1 METDCSHNKTIWIF
15 LPGSPLKIYVLE
27 GTKSVSNEGMD
38 DSSKCA
44 MVCNEFNT
52 WQIMQ
57 MALKMSSLLASLC
70 PIQLNKTCI
79 KNKSIFFVLHAH
91 VFWIWAMAQSVHL
104 ERVISF
110 ACFSLFALPKDEFY
124 GFQGRFYFQPH
135 LLYMGSFTFC
145 LLICNVVISS
155 KHKFLFSLALFHLL
169 KNGNDPY
176 D

>member
-15 LPGSPLKIYVLE
+15 PPGSPLKIYVLE
-27 GTKSVSNEGMD
+27 GSKSVSNEGRD
-38 DSSKCA
+38 NSSKCA
-44 MVCNEFNT
+44 MVYNEFNT

-57 MALKMSSLLASLC
+57 MALKMSSFLASLC

-79 KNKSIFFVLHAH
+79 KNKSMFFCLTCTRVLNLSYG
-91 VFWIWAMAQSVHL
+91 SVSAL
-104 ERVISF
+104 RVISL
-110 ACFSLFALPKDEFY
+110 ACPSLFALPKDEFY
-124 GFQGRFYFQPH
+124 GFQGRFYFQPY

-155 KHKFLFSLALFHLL
+155 KHKFLFSLALFHPL